1 MTEASGRRMPKDGVT
16 AASEVE
22 AARAA
27 QRAPI
32 IETIRNAI
40 VAHWLRH
47 EAGATVEDIV
57 QYSGLSE
64 HKIRKALRA
73 TAVRAWRGLDESQV
87 PGCVTHPHGSW
98 GGRGNGSYPATWT
111 PTIELLTRMLRG
123 EGRRGEGRPCRWIVE
138 VGDPGASR
146 HFEVDAHTKEDA
158 REEGLR
164 RAKERASIYPLHA
177 NTRVKVEWRGSRP
190 WKDGVP

>member
-1 MTEASGRRMPKDGVT
+1 MTVV
-16 AASEVE
+16 SEYE

-32 IETIRNAI
+32 IETIRDAI

-73 TAVRAWRGLDESQV
+73 TAVRAWKGLDESQV

-98 GGRGNGSYPATWT
+98 GGRGNGSYPAKWT

-123 EGRRGEGRPCRWIVE
+123 EGRPCRWIVE
-138 VGDPGASR
+138 VGEPGASR
-146 HFEVDAHTKEDA
+146 HFEVDAPTKEDA

-164 RAKERASIYPLHA
+164 LAKKHTSFFPLHA

-190 WKDGVP
+190 WKDGAP